1 MKRFFKLNIQRMFG
15 TRFRMGS
22 YSAFAAVIV
31 IAIAVIANSIVGT
44 LPSRFTQYDL
54 TSNSLYSLSEQTKRI
69 AAALDKDVD
78 LYLLA
83 NSGSEDATIQRL
95 LKRYE
100 ELSDH
105 IRLTTVDPAEKPT
118 FLDSYEL
125 SVGQLYANSV
135 LVDCDGRYRLVNY
148 TDIYVTS
155 YDMDYYSYY
164 YSTTTEFDGENA
176 LTNAIHYVSSDD
188 LPMIYILTGHGESEL
203 SETVTELFAQDN
215 METESLSLLSMEN
228 VPEDADVIVI
238 HAPQKDLGDDE
249 TAMLIEWMENGGQL
263 ALITDYIEEGEMTNL
278 LSLTASMGMTVS
290 NGLVIE
296 GDSHMHIT
304 RYPYYLLPDI
314 ESHETT
320 DALIEGGYYI
330 LMPLAQ
336 GIIEAGDNAAQIS
349 YLLST
354 SSGAYAKAA
363 GMNIE
368 TTEKEEGDVEGVY
381 HIGAVSQSG
390 DAKMVWFTSAEM
402 LEDNINRTV
411 SGANWNLFM
420 NAMNWMSGQ
429 EESISIRAK
438 SLESETLTVTGA
450 QSSFWSVMMIGLIP
464 LTFIA
469 VGTVIVIRRKRR

>member
-1 MKRFFKLNIQRMFG
+1 M
-15 TRFRMGS
+15 
-22 YSAFAAVIV
+22 
-31 IAIAVIANSIVGT
+31 
-44 LPSRFTQYDL
+44 
-54 TSNSLYSLSEQTKRI
+54 
-69 AAALDKDVD
+69 
-78 LYLLA
+78 
-83 NSGSEDATIQRL
+83 
-95 LKRYE
+95 
-100 ELSDH
+100 
-105 IRLTTVDPAEKPT
+105 
-118 FLDSYEL
+118 
-125 SVGQLYANSV
+125 
-135 LVDCDGRYRLVNY
+135 
-148 TDIYVTS
+148 
-155 YDMDYYSYY
+155 
-164 YSTTTEFDGENA
+164 
-176 LTNAIHYVSSDD
+176 
-188 LPMIYILTGHGESEL
+188 
-203 SETVTELFAQDN
+203 
-215 METESLSLLSMEN
+215 LSMEN
-228 VPEDADVIVI
+228 VPKDADVIVI

-263 ALITDYIEEGEMTNL
+263 ALITDYIGDGEMSNL

-296 GDSHMHIT
+296 GDSRMHVT

-336 GIIEAGDNAAQIS
+336 GIIETGDDVAQIS

-363 GMNIE
+363 GLDIE
-368 TTEKEEGDVEGVY
+368 TTEKEDGDTEGVY
-381 HIGAVSQSG
+381 HIGAASQSG

-411 SGANWNLFM
+411 AGANWNLFM
-420 NAMNWMSGQ
+420 NTMNWMCGQ

-438 SLESETLTVTGA
+438 SLESESLTVTGA
-450 QSSFWSVMMIGLIP
+450 QSSFWSVLMIGLIP